1 MKCYNPALI
10 VKMALFVW
18 WTIALCGCDG
28 RPDRKKLPDISS
40 LQGWEDMPLP
50 KAENQLFVASDTV
63 IMKGSKRARF
73 LSIAMPDPSHDSL
86 AISLVANYEPFA
98 RALIEKWVNQQKTGI
113 LIDLRTKAGYENHR
127 ADFLVKSSL
136 PGNSNINI
144 PLIFIWDRASAYR
157 YGYLKDALTSMP
169 EIKCSLVSESRM
181 VEGVG
186 RNDCFSP
193 TEPSFDQE

>member
-10 VKMALFVW
+10 VKVALIVW
-18 WTIALCGCDG
+18 WTTILWGCDG
-28 RPDRKKLPDISS
+28 RPDRKKLPDFTS

-50 KAENQLFVASDTV
+50 KAENQSFYTTDTV
-63 IMKGSKRARF
+63 ILKGSRLSKF
-73 LSIAMPDPSHDSL
+73 LSISMPDPNQDSL
-86 AISLVANYEPFA
+86 AISLVTNYEPLA
-98 RALIEKWVNQQKTGI
+98 GTMVEKWLDQQKTGI
-113 LIDLRTKAGYENHR
+113 LIDLRTKAGHENHR
-127 ADFLVKSSL
+127 ADFLVTSSL

-144 PLIFIWDRASAYR
+144 PLIFIWDRPSAYR
-157 YGYLKDALTSMP
+157 YNYLKQALISIP

-181 VEGVG
+181 VEGIG